1 MDKLF
6 FDTWESL
13 LRTGLITFFSYT
25 LLIIFLRFSGKRTL
39 SKMNA
44 FDMIVT
50 IALGSTLASVMLN
63 KDVALADGALAFLL
77 LILLQLLISKFSMR
91 SAYFN
96 KLVKGTPTLL
106 VYKGEI
112 LPEMIR
118 KERINEDELYAVAR
132 EKGLS
137 SLAGVHAIILESDG
151 SLSVIEELSSRGRD
165 ALEGVQQ

>member
-25 LLIIFLRFSGKRTL
+25 LLIFFLRVSGKRTL

-50 IALGSTLASVMLN
+50 IALGSTLATVMLN
-63 KDVALADGALAFLL
+63 KDVALADGALAF
-77 LILLQLLISKFSMR
+77 ILLISLQLVISTFSMR
-91 SAYFN
+91 SGFFN
-96 KLVKGTPTLL
+96 DLVKGMPTLL

-112 LPEMIR
+112 LTRMAR
-118 KERINEDELYAVAR
+118 KERINEDEIHAVVR

-137 SLAGVHAIILESDG
+137 SLAEVHAIVLESDG
-151 SLSVIEELSSRGRD
+151 SLSV
-165 ALEGVQQ
+165 LEKSPSGKEDTLKDVER